1 MIEEELSFSGFAD
14 EVSADGALGSW
25 VASVSVAKLVVL
37 VLLVFVV
44 DSEDEEVLADDE
56 LWWENESL
64 SSKMREFVFL
74 DSFVRKVRD

>member
-1 MIEEELSFSGFAD
+1 M
-14 EVSADGALGSW
+14 
-25 VASVSVAKLVVL
+25 
-37 VLLVFVV
+37 LLVFVV